1 MEIGKLLHIE
11 ETLRT
16 QVQRAVSALK
26 IVSLRTQIV
35 FVAGVMCFVN
45 FASLA
50 SHAQIEVT
58 TDNGDTVRL
67 GPGSVSIQTRYGKT
81 IETKTSR
88 NPASQSRGANAKV
101 PAGQKCGTQ
110 NKVDSKTKK
119 VPSTSSEL
127 PAKVQAL
134 MMLSGAKMGSS
145 KKPLPSVLEVSADD
159 IILYDNNVNQT
170 LTCTNN
176 GVVVQGNHCSLSIVG
191 NCKVLSVSGNFNTV
205 RCENVGAISVPGNH
219 NTIFYLKGL
228 DGQKHPNVNVS
239 GNSNSCSKVK

>member
-1 MEIGKLLHIE
+1 MVDATEVRLVNLSTVSII
-11 ETLRT
+11 
-16 QVQRAVSALK
+16 VAAVTFF
-26 IVSLRTQIV
+26 VS
-35 FVAGVMCFVN
+35 
-45 FASLA
+45 FAARA

-58 TDNGDTVRL
+58 TDTGDTVRL

-81 IETKTSR
+81 VKAKNLT
-88 NPASQSRGANAKV
+88 NPASPPRGADSKV
-101 PAGQKCGTQ
+101 PAGQRSGTQ

-119 VPSTSSEL
+119 VPATSAEL

-134 MMLSGAKMGSS
+134 MMLSGSKMGASR
-145 KKPLPSVLEVSADD
+145 KPLPSVIEVSADD

-176 GVVVQGNHCSLSIVG
+176 GVVVQGNHCSLSVVG

-205 RCENVGAISVPGNH
+205 RCQNVGAISVPGNH

-228 DGQKHPNVNVS
+228 NGQKHPNVNVS